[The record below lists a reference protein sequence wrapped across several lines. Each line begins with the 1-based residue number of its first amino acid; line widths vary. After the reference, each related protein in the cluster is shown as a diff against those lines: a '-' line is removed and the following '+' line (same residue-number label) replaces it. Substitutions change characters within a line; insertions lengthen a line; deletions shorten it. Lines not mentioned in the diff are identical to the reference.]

1 MPMLILNYMILYFK
15 DKINKLSY
23 IGFLLL
29 FFIQSSCKKDIDTA
43 GYNIIGQ
50 GKDLNVIYT
59 DTFTVEA
66 YTVQMDTL
74 ATHRQSYYMLGAM
87 NDADFGT
94 TKAHIITEFNLP
106 GGASSFTFGGAT
118 AKIDSV
124 VLQLPFATS
133 TSYYGDTNSIQEF
146 QVYTLAENLS
156 FDSIYRSNR
165 VPKYSTPYINNF
177 VDNGIDFNLDTYWKG
192 LFRLSDTLT
201 YALGTQSEIL
211 VPHLRIKLNNNFRH
225 FFRDLDIQGNLNSTV
240 FKTFFK
246 GLYIKSISNPSLN
259 QGVISYLNL
268 YANST
273 NTTAGIAVYYND
285 SLKALFPINYGAE
298 SRYNPFEH
306 FDFPHK
312 LQQLLPKDSIK
323 VINGTPQ
330 DISYL
335 QGGAGT
341 KIRLNLPSIFEL
353 LKTHPNVL
361 INGAELVVPIVNG
374 SDVGNYTTPG
384 QLLLTSSDS
393 LGHNTYL
400 YQKDL
405 LIEAVNYSG
414 GLFLGGR
421 KEYRFNFARTIAYL
435 YDQYKQ
441 GRNYNYGFY
450 VIVPADNP
458 VSAAR
463 AIINTKK
470 GSGIKLNL
478 TYTVTK

>member
-1 MPMLILNYMILYFK
+1 MLMPILNYMILYFK

-23 IGFLLL
+23 IGLLLL

-66 YTVQMDTL
+66 YTVQMDSL

-87 NDADFGT
+87 NDADFGI
-94 TKAHIITEFNLP
+94 TKANIITEFNLP

-133 TSYYGDTNSIQEF
+133 TSFYGNIGSSQAIQVLRLTDT
-146 QVYTLAENLS
+146 LS
-156 FDSIYRSNR
+156 FDSIYYSKRTPKFFDDPNYTTIWSN
-165 VPKYSTPYINNF
+165 KFNF
-177 VDNGIDFNLDTYWKG
+177 TDSLKFNLGSSTE
-192 LFRLSDTLT
+192 T
-201 YALGTQSEIL
+201 I
-211 VPHLRIKLNNNFRH
+211 VPHLRIKMNDNYKDLFKNLDVNNK
-225 FFRDLDIQGNLNSTV
+225 LNSND
-240 FKTFFK
+240 FKKQFN
-246 GLYIKSISNPSLN
+246 GLYIKSISDPLSNE
-259 QGVISYLNL
+259 GAIGYFNL
-268 YANST
+268 YASST
-273 NTTAGIAVYYND
+273 NTQAGIAVYYND
-285 SLKALFPINYGAE
+285 SLKVVFPINYGAE
-298 SRYNPFEH
+298 SRYNQYEH
-306 FDFPHK
+306 SNIPPNRI
-312 LQQLLPKDSIK
+312 QVLLPKDSTKIIK
-323 VINGTPQ
+323 GIPQ
-330 DISYL
+330 DISYV
-335 QGGAGT
+335 QGAAGT

-353 LKTHPNVL
+353 LKAQPNVL
-361 INGAELVVPIVNG
+361 INGAELVLPIIGG
-374 SDVGNYTTPG
+374 SDAGNYATPS

-393 LGHNTYL
+393 LGRNTYL

-405 LIEAVNYSG
+405 LLEAVNYSG
-414 GLFLGGR
+414 GGFLGGR

-458 VSAAR
+458 VSASR